1 MPIHCHLDR
10 QCRCRPSC
18 LPPQDSNI
26 DVLFTRETLTVAQIG
41 AVIRGLPMKQMRD
54 NETPASSATKSG
66 VAALAAVYF
75 QAPFKRDV
83 ARPFVAPLS
92 PANGLLIGA
101 FDAGHFCYSMP
112 VK

>member
-1 MPIHCHLDR
+1 MPIQYHLGH
-10 QCRCRPSC
+10 QCMCRPSC
-18 LPPQDSNI
+18 LPPKDSNI

-41 AVIRGLPMKQMRD
+41 AAIRGLSMKQMRD

-83 ARPFVAPLS
+83 AHLFVAP
-92 PANGLLIGA
+92 
-101 FDAGHFCYSMP
+101 
-112 VK
+112 